1 MKLFNHNSL
10 MKLKAESDHL
20 FPVVASNN
28 GYVLAADDRVA
39 WQFQLG
45 NDPVGQTYASMMKEI
60 QQGKEPIGL
69 GTKGI
74 TPEEAY
80 AFISRI
86 ASMPGIEDAALQ
98 LQRWASIMRELLVD
112 VQLASRN
119 KTELSPKTLVK
130 IATILRETEGK

>member
-45 NDPVGQTYASMMKEI
+45 DDPVGQTYASMMKEI
-60 QQGKEPIGL
+60 QKGLEPIGM

-74 TPEEAY
+74 TPAEAY
-80 AFISRI
+80 AFVSRI
-86 ASMPGIEDAALQ
+86 AAMPGIEDAALS
-98 LQRWASIMRELLVD
+98 LQRWASVMRDLLVE
-112 VQLASRN
+112 VQIANRN
-119 KTELSPKTLVK
+119 KTELSSKTLVK